1 MADIQL
7 RFNKD
12 MLVLSTPFS
21 VTLDRL
27 GFDESD
33 RDYVLLCEPESVEEA
48 FRFEGMAHTPV
59 FVLPTETMTNAR
71 LMHSRFEGQGARMA
85 QSCYEAASQFAPQH
99 VVAAVSPTKL
109 PLDETSKVSLR
120 QSCDQ
125 YKNAVLELSELSL
138 DAIYFCGFENGY
150 DAQCALMGARSVYD
164 GPLFCSFVVNDEGML
179 ASGSHSLVDAARLAC
194 EYGADVVGVVS
205 AFGPKSLVPIVDSL
219 VQAVDCPI
227 LVELVVGRPD
237 KRQMWP
243 TKENPYPTVDSIVDA
258 ALLLRA
264 HGVQFVR
271 AAGNATP
278 AFTGALV
285 AVLSGLDVADA
296 SVVRVAADG
305 ALEGLVSSTGA
316 ESGSDIAAPAS
327 QADSSC
333 DEEGSSGR

>member
-21 VTLDRL
+21 VTLNRL

-48 FRFEGMAHTPV
+48 FRFESMAHTPV

-71 LMHSRFEGQGARMA
+71 LMHSRFEGQGSQMA
-85 QSCYEAASQFAPQH
+85 QSCFEAASQFAPQH
-99 VVAAVSPTKL
+99 VVAAISPTRL

-125 YKNAVLELSELSL
+125 YKNAVLELSDLAL
-138 DAIYFCGFENGY
+138 DAIYFCGFESGY

-164 GPLFCSFVVNDEGML
+164 GPLFCSFAVDDEGML
-179 ASGSHSLVDAARLAC
+179 LSESHSLVDAARLAC
-194 EYGADVVGVVS
+194 EYGADVVGIVSGSEPDGLVRVVDEL
-205 AFGPKSLVPIVDSL
+205 A
-219 VQAVDCPI
+219 QAVDCPL
-227 LVELVVGRPD
+227 LVELVVNKPD

-243 TKENPYPTVDSIVDA
+243 TKENPYPTVDAVVDA

-271 AAGNATP
+271 AVGNATP

-285 AVLSGLDVADA
+285 AVLSGLDVVAPPAVCIATEDVASDLGSAAVVDSGADA
-296 SVVRVAADG
+296 NASTAHAG
-305 ALEGLVSSTGA
+305 VSGN
-316 ESGSDIAAPAS
+316 
-327 QADSSC
+327 
-333 DEEGSSGR
+333 EEGSSGR